1 MESFKYVDIFATKGL
16 EYLVAIG
23 FLITLVMFWRFLN
36 RSFAATT
43 SEIAEKI
50 RTSFVDWFYLADD
63 YYYHQGHSWMVP
75 ENKDVFR
82 VGMDDFA
89 QKLIGLPAKIELPRI
104 GSKVNQG
111 ENGWRLQFNGK
122 SIDMLSPV
130 NGEVVAVNEEIIQN
144 PAILND
150 DPYQK
155 GWLLKV
161 KPSRWRIDRRNLLSG
176 SLARAWIEYSVNK
189 LSARMTGDFGVVLQD
204 GGLPVTG
211 FAREIS
217 PQNWDQL
224 AREFLLTEEMN

>member
-1 MESFKYVDIFATKGL
+1 
-16 EYLVAIG
+16 
-23 FLITLVMFWRFLN
+23 
-36 RSFAATT
+36 
-43 SEIAEKI
+43 
-50 RTSFVDWFYLADD
+50 
-63 YYYHQGHSWMVP
+63 MVP
-75 ENKDVFR
+75 EGNETVR

-89 QKLIGLPAKIELPRI
+89 QKLVGVPAKIELPKI
-104 GSKVNQG
+104 GSTLNQG

-122 SIDMLSPV
+122 SVDMLSPL

-161 KPSRWRIDRRNLLSG
+161 KPSRFRVDRQNLLSG
-176 SLARAWIEYSVNK
+176 ALTRAWIEDSVNK
-189 LSARMTGDFGVVLQD
+189 LSARMSGDFGVVLQD
-204 GGLPVTG
+204 GGLPISG

-224 AREFLLTEEMN
+224 AREFLLTDEMN